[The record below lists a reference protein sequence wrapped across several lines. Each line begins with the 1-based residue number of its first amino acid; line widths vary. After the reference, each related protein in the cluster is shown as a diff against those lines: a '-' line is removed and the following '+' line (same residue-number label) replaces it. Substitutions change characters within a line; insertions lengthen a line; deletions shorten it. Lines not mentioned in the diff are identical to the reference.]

1 MAAPPASPLRRWA
14 RLEIQPG
21 KGPARPTPC
30 AAAAAAAGTPVWA
43 NAASRDG
50 DRDLR
55 APRSRRELKD
65 WVNQA
70 TDVMRLQEVHG

>member
-1 MAAPPASPLRRWA
+1 MAAPPASPLRRWLVSRFSQA
-14 RLEIQPG
+14 RAQL
-21 KGPARPTPC
+21 RPTPC
-30 AAAAAAAGTPVWA
+30 ASAAAAGTPVWA

-55 APRSRRELKD
+55 GPRSRRELKD
-65 WVNQA
+65 WVNQP